1 MKAISSVC
9 INASTAKVWELLS
22 DIEKVSIWAEP
33 VLEAKCTS
41 PSNVG
46 VGAERV
52 CKLKGNMQVKETWVG
67 WNEGKSFTYVAE
79 GIPFTKSAK
88 NTWSIEDENGI
99 TLLTSV
105 AEIEFKKGILG
116 YLMAAVMKL
125 AMKRQAPQALATFK
139 YWVEN
144 GTPYTGKP
152 SALKLGPTRC

>member
-33 VLEAKCTS
+33 VLDAKCTGA
-41 PSNVG
+41 SNVG

-88 NTWSIEDENGI
+88 THGQ
-99 TLLTSV
+99 L
-105 AEIEFKKGILG
+105 KMK
-116 YLMAAVMKL
+116 MA
-125 AMKRQAPQALATFK
+125 
-139 YWVEN
+139 
-144 GTPYTGKP
+144 
-152 SALKLGPTRC
+152 SRC